1 MTRGGRTVKNFK
13 VKAAVLSQS
22 FIVMAIMIV
31 STVLANIAQSFPTAS
46 LTAIQ
51 MVMTFGMVAS
61 FPATLVAGILGN
73 KLNKKYIV
81 LVALALMLVGGLL
94 PAFLHDKL
102 GYIYASSLLIGAGQG
117 TLMTTISNISTE
129 LFEGDER
136 SQMYGMQTAF
146 QNGGSV
152 VMMLVAGMLARVRWT
167 QAYLAFGIILITII
181 IVTLWLPAEQV
192 TPKKEAGGGKYAPK
206 AKVPGSVYFIG
217 VLICLFCIGY
227 STFSLNA
234 SLYIA
239 SMGLGDPSTVAL
251 AMSLS
256 TGAGVVGGFA
266 FPKIFKVLNRYVL
279 TLACIVTAV
288 GYLLLVLFPSIAIVF
303 LAAITAGIGFSLSIP
318 LGIQAISETATPEQ
332 MSSSMGS
339 YMAFTSV
346 GAAASPLII
355 NALAGFIPNGNE
367 GTVFLTSV
375 VFLVILT
382 VITIFWS
389 MKTSATKKT
398 SEPPVPE

>member
-1 MTRGGRTVKNFK
+1 MKNFK

-22 FIVMAIMIV
+22 FIVMAIMIA
-31 STVLANIAQSFPTAS
+31 STVLANIAQSFPDAS

-61 FPATLVAGILGN
+61 FPATLVAGVLGN
-73 KLNKKYIV
+73 TLNKKYIV
-81 LVALALMLVGGLL
+81 LVALVLMLVGGLL

-102 GYIYASSLLIGAGQG
+102 VYIYASSLLIGAGQG

-152 VMMLVAGMLARVRWT
+152 VMMMVAGMLARVQWT
-167 QAYLAFGIILITII
+167 QAYLAFGIILVTIV
-181 IVTLWLPAEQV
+181 IVMLWLPADQV
-192 TPKKEAGGGKYAPK
+192 APKKQVAGAQNAPK

-279 TLACIVTAV
+279 TLACAVTAG
-288 GYLLLVLFPSIAIVF
+288 GYLLLVLFPSITIVF
-303 LAAITAGIGFSLSIP
+303 LAAITAGVGFSLSIP

-355 NALAGFIPNGNE
+355 NALAGFIPNADE

-375 VFLVILT
+375 AFLVVLT
-382 VITIFWS
+382 VITVFWS
-389 MKTSATKKT
+389 IKTSTNKNT
-398 SEPPVPE
+398 NEPPVPE

>member
-1 MTRGGRTVKNFK
+1 MKNIK
-13 VKAAVLSQS
+13 IKAAVLSQS
-22 FIVMAIMIV
+22 FVVMAIMIA
-31 STVLANIAQSFPTAS
+31 STVLANIAQSFPDAS

-61 FPATLVAGILGN
+61 FPATLLAGVLGN
-73 KLNKKYIV
+73 HLNKKHIV
-81 LVALALMLVGGLL
+81 LFALAIMLVGGLL
-94 PAFLHDKL
+94 PVFLHDKL
-102 GYIYASSLLIGAGQG
+102 MYIYASSLLIGVGQG

-129 LFEGDER
+129 LFEGEER

-152 VMMLVAGMLARVRWT
+152 VMMMVAGMLAKNSWSKGYWT
-167 QAYLAFGIILITII
+167 FGIILITMV
-181 IVTLWLPAEQV
+181 IVLLWLPSEAV
-192 TPKKEAGGGKYAPK
+192 APKREAAAAQDAPK
-206 AKVPGSVYFIG
+206 AKVPVSVYMIG
-217 VLICLFCIGY
+217 LLICLFCIGY
-227 STFSLNA
+227 ATFSLNA

-239 SMGLGDPSTVAL
+239 SMGLGDSATVAL

-256 TGAGVVGGFA
+256 TGAGVVGGFVFPA
-266 FPKIFKVLNRYVL
+266 FFKVINRFVL
-279 TLACIVTAV
+279 SFACAVTAV
-288 GYLLLVLFPSIAIVF
+288 GYLLLVISPSIVTVF

-355 NALAGFIPNGNE
+355 NALAGMIPNADDS
-367 GTVFLTSV
+367 TVFLTSV
-375 VFLVILT
+375 VFLAILT
-382 VITIFWS
+382 VITIVWS
-389 MKTSATKKT
+389 IKTSTAKNA

>member
-1 MTRGGRTVKNFK
+1 MKNFK

-61 FPATLVAGILGN
+61 FPATLIAGILGN

-192 TPKKEAGGGKYAPK
+192 TPKKEAGEGKDAPK

-288 GYLLLVLFPSIAIVF
+288 GYLLLVFFPSIAIVF

-355 NALAGFIPNGNE
+355 NALAGFIPNANE

-389 MKTSATKKT
+389 MKTSAKKKA

>member
-1 MTRGGRTVKNFK
+1 MNNFK
-13 VKAAVLSQS
+13 IKAAVLSQS
-22 FIVMAIMIV
+22 FIVMAIMV
-31 STVLANIAQSFPTAS
+31 ASTVLANIAQNFPEAS

-61 FPATLVAGILGN
+61 FPATLLAGVLGN
-73 KLNKKYIV
+73 KINKKYLV
-81 LVALALMLVGGLL
+81 LVALFLMMIGGLI
-94 PAFLHDKL
+94 PAFLNDQL
-102 GYIYASSLLIGAGQG
+102 IYIYASSLLIGAGQG

-129 LFEGDER
+129 LFEGEER
-136 SQMYGMQTAF
+136 SQMYGLQTAF

-152 VMMLVAGMLARVRWT
+152 VMMMLAGMLARVQWS
-167 QAYLAFGIILITII
+167 QAYLTFGIIIVTII
-181 IVTLWLPAEQV
+181 IVTIWLPAEKV
-192 TPKKEAGGGKYAPK
+192 APEKTAADSGAPK
-206 AKVPGSVYFIG
+206 AKVPGSIYFIG
-217 VLICLFCIGY
+217 LLICLFCIGY

-239 SMGLGDPSTVAL
+239 SMNLGDPSTVAL

-266 FPKIFKVLNRYVL
+266 FPKIFKVLNRFVL
-279 TLACIVTAV
+279 TLACAVTAG
-288 GYLLLVLFPSIAIVF
+288 GYLLLVLFPSIAVVF
-303 LAAITAGIGFSLSIP
+303 LAAITAGIGFSLSVP

-355 NALAGFIPNGNE
+355 NALAGLIPNADD

-375 VFLVILT
+375 VFLAILT

-389 MKTSATKKT
+389 IKTSNSKNVNQQNLA
-398 SEPPVPE
+398 E

>member
-192 TPKKEAGGGKYAPK
+192 TPKKEVGGGKDAPK

>member
-192 TPKKEAGGGKYAPK
+192 TPKKEAGGGKDAPK

-266 FPKIFKVLNRYVL
+266 FPKIFKLLNRYVL

>member
-1 MTRGGRTVKNFK
+1 MVNNFK
-13 VKAAVLSQS
+13 IKAAVLSQS
-22 FIVMAIMIV
+22 FIVMAIMIA
-31 STVLANIAQSFPTAS
+31 STVIANIAQSFPDAS

-61 FPATLVAGILGN
+61 FPATLLAGVLGN

-81 LVALALMLVGGLL
+81 LVALALMLIGGLL

-152 VMMLVAGMLARVRWT
+152 VMMLVAGMLAKVQWT
-167 QAYLAFGIILITII
+167 QAYLAFGIILVTIV
-181 IVTLWLPAEQV
+181 IVTLWLPADQV
-192 TPKKEAGGGKYAPK
+192 APKKEAGGAQNAPK
-206 AKVPGSVYFIG
+206 AKVPGAVYFIG

-234 SLYIA
+234 SLYIT

-279 TLACIVTAV
+279 TLACVVTAV
-288 GYLLLVLFPSIAIVF
+288 GYLLLVIFPSITIVF

-355 NALAGFIPNGNE
+355 NALAGFIPNADE

-375 VFLVILT
+375 VFLAALT

-389 MKTSATKKT
+389 IKTSTTKNT
-398 SEPPVPE
+398 NEPPVPE